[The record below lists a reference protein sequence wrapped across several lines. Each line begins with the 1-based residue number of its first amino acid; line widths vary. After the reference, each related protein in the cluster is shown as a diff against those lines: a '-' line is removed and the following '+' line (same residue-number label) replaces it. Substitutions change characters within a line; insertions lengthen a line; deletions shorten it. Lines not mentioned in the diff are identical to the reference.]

1 MAFEVILSASD
12 GPEEVGVKVGKQGA
26 KEGVDLKLLNVLRIR
41 ESLPGEDLEDRK
53 REFQTL
59 FVLLI

>member
-1 MAFEVILSASD
+1 MAFEVLLSASD

-26 KEGVDLKLLNVLRIR
+26 KKGVDLKLLNVLCIR